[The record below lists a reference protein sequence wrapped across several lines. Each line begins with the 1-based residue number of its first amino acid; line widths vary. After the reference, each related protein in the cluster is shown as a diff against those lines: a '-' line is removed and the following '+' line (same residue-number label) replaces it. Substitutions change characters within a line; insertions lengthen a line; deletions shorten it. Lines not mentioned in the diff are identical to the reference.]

1 MDRLLFIF
9 GLIVFFISF
18 IFFVMNFVTD
28 YEDTT
33 MVGSVLVMLNAG
45 IAMGV
50 AEILNRTK
58 NLK

>member
-1 MDRLLFIF
+1 
-9 GLIVFFISF
+9 
-18 IFFVMNFVTD
+18 MNFFTNYD
-28 YEDTT
+28 DTA

-50 AEILNRTK
+50 SEILTRTK